1 MGLAICETF
10 TYIALAL
17 EKRVLVHQLTA
28 RSVLRTAGDISM
40 THVPGEAA
48 TQGPRFLGRTPTEW
62 LVSLP
67 TIAMLLLVLV
77 ISTGELI
84 HGRLLS
90 TGEALFGDK
99 AQGVQY
105 YGLRADP
112 VRPECNPNMDI
123 EAELARIVSAK
134 PKGGGDAVDA
144 LFEDEKVDPE
154 KTRNSLRTSLAEC
167 KEKHAWYEKS
177 KGFVTPGV
185 RAFRTVETSFF
196 GLFRFGTE
204 HRSMILLIL
213 MGVVILATTVE
224 YEHIGLVPV
233 RYKRD
238 YLMQSLTTLG
248 AGAMMLY
255 SSVSYYSI
263 ASKAGVAMERPEHQ
277 IAWTVMFAAMTLLSL
292 WQLFNQPK
300 HDADVEEGTWSHAL
314 QSSPIAGTMAIWA
327 GVYFL
332 FNNHPSGL
340 AIYINTLMEVPTVPL
355 QLALFIWG
363 GMLFK
368 QSRMIDLFM
377 NLLRPWKFSPEM
389 LTFLVLLGAAV
400 PTAYTG
406 GSGAFVMAA
415 GAIIYHEVRA
425 VGGSSQFALGAT
437 AMAGSLGV
445 VLRPSLL
452 VVAIVAV
459 NKEVTSSELFHWG
472 LWVFALTSTLFFAA
486 SQMRREKH
494 TVNVAS
500 PMVAIPMMLRQIPP
514 ILPHIAVVAAV
525 ILFYQYGLKASLNEN
540 TAPTIM
546 PVIMLLIVAADKI
559 MQARGIGQPDASLLS
574 PFTMERE
581 EKVESAIRVATNETV
596 GHLGGYMFLILL
608 SQAMGGVIER
618 SGIVSLAPE
627 QFSSPAM
634 CMLFLT
640 TALVF
645 LGMFMEP
652 LGAIFLVS
660 GTLAPMAYHNGIDPV
675 HFWVMVLMSFEV
687 GYLMP
692 PVALNQLL
700 ARQVVGDKLID
711 EADKEVAHLSFY
723 RRYERW
729 VLPNA
734 VMTVGLII
742 VAYAPLV
749 TRNYPALHQWLN
761 GWMGF
766 VAK

>member
-1 MGLAICETF
+1 MSHAPSDDAGWKFLN
-10 TYIALAL
+10 
-17 EKRVLVHQLTA
+17 
-28 RSVLRTAGDISM
+28 RTA
-40 THVPGEAA
+40 
-48 TQGPRFLGRTPTEW
+48 TEW
-62 LVSLP
+62 FVSLP
-67 TIAMLLLVLV
+67 TIVMLLLVLV
-77 ISTGELI
+77 ISTGELV
-84 HGRLLS
+84 HGRLLA
-90 TGEALFGDK
+90 TGEAMFGDK
-99 AQGVQY
+99 SQGIQY
-105 YGLRADP
+105 YALRADP
-112 VRPECNPNMDI
+112 VRPDCNPNMDI
-123 EAELARIVSAK
+123 EAELARITAAK
-134 PKGGGDAVDA
+134 PKSNDAVDN
-144 LFEDEKVDPE
+144 LFEEEAVDPA
-154 KTRNSLRTSLAEC
+154 KVRNSLTTSLAEC
-167 KEKHAWYEKS
+167 KEKHAWFEKS
-177 KGFVTPGV
+177 KAFVTPGV
-185 RAFRTVETSFF
+185 KAFRTVETSFF

-238 YLMQSLTTLG
+238 YIVQSLTTLG
-248 AGAMMLY
+248 AGAVMLY
-255 SSVSYYSI
+255 SSVSYYMISG
-263 ASKAGVAMERPEHQ
+263 SAGVEMERPEHQ
-277 IAWTVMFAAMTLLSL
+277 IAWTVMFAAMTLVSL
-292 WQLFNQPK
+292 WQLFKQPK
-300 HDADVEEGTWSHAL
+300 HGPEVEQGSWVHAL
-314 QSSPIAGTMAIWA
+314 ESAPIGGTLAIWA

-332 FNNHPSGL
+332 LHGHPSGL
-340 AIYINTLMEVPTVPL
+340 AIYINTLMEVPTIPL

-368 QSRMIDLFM
+368 QSRMTDLFM
-377 NLLRPWKFSPEM
+377 NLLRPWKFSPEL
-389 LTFLVLLGAAV
+389 LTFLILLGAAI

-459 NKEVTSSELFHWG
+459 NKQVTSSELFHWG
-472 LWVFALTSTLFFAA
+472 LWVFALTSTLFFIA

-494 TVNVAS
+494 TVNIAS
-500 PMVAIPMMLRQIPP
+500 PMVAFPQMLRQLPP
-514 ILPHIAVVAAV
+514 LVPHVAVVIAVV
-525 ILFYQYGLKASLNEN
+525 LFYQYGLQASLNEN

-546 PVIMLLIVAADKI
+546 PVIMLLIVAADKL
-559 MQARGIGQPDASLLS
+559 MQARGIGQPNMLT
-574 PFTMERE
+574 PFTMARE
-581 EKVESAIRVATNETV
+581 DKVESAIRVATNETV

-618 SGIVSLAPE
+618 SGIVSMVPE
-627 QFSSPAM
+627 QFSSPEM
-634 CMLFLT
+634 CMAFLA
-640 TALVF
+640 TALVI

-660 GTLAPMAYHNGIDPV
+660 GTMAPLAYHNGIDPV

-700 ARQVVGDKLID
+700 ARQVVGDALI
-711 EADKEVAHLSFY
+711 EKADKEVAHLSFY

-734 VMTVGLII
+734 VMSVGLII
-742 VAYAPLV
+742 VAFAPLV
-749 TRNYPALHQWLN
+749 TRHYPELHHWLN